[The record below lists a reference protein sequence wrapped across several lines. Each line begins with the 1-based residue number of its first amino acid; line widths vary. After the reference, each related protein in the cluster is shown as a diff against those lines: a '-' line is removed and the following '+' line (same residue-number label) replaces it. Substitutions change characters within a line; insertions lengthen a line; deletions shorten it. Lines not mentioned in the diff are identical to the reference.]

1 MRLIEIVYRFNSE
14 DAKCYF
20 SKNFKSLDYTFKMD
34 CLDDAIIE
42 LENYYFNLRDEHI
55 KDLKKRNPNMKFD
68 KTPTKKLRF
77 PKFMLPLVEYFKKND
92 NQEPKYLKGK
102 INDGTNNQ

>member
-14 DAKCYF
+14 DAKCYI
-20 SKNFKSLDYTFKMD
+20 SKNFKSLDYTIKMD
-34 CLDDAIIE
+34 CLDDAITE
-42 LENYYFNLRDEHI
+42 LEDIAQNLRDEHI

-68 KTPTKKLRF
+68 EKPTNKIRF
-77 PKFMLPLVEYFKKND
+77 PKFILPLIEYFKKKD

-102 INDGTNNQ
+102 VNSGTNNQ